1 MDWSNS
7 GYFIRHKWKIRDVLY
22 PNKKFYVF
30 FFVLR
35 PSQQLRSC
43 RFSVHITKLEQAVTK
58 NFVHILL
65 PFTDS
70 KNSKWVW
77 SGNTTITNRR
87 QPRGTARKSL
97 STITRHQED
106 KLSKATSSLYPIK
119 TFLNESTEW
128 WRMTVEINLFHDQSS
143 LKYRTGPGSN
153 SLTPWSA
160 VRHASVV
167 TDCAKRPGINKYVK
181 ITRDGNC

>member
-7 GYFIRHKWKIRDVLY
+7 GYFIRHKWEIRDVLY

-30 FFVLR
+30 FCFTSKSAATIMSV
-35 PSQQLRSC
+35 
-43 RFSVHITKLEQAVTK
+43 FSSHNKAWTSGNQ

-70 KNSKWVW
+70 KNIKWVW
-77 SGNTTITNRR
+77 SGNTKITNRR

-119 TFLNESTEW
+119 TFLNESTKW

-143 LKYRTGPGSN
+143 LSDRAGVK
-153 SLTPWSA
+153 LTDTLICSQ
-160 VRHASVV
+160 
-167 TDCAKRPGINKYVK
+167 
-181 ITRDGNC
+181 TRIRSYPLR

>member
-30 FFVLR
+30 FCFTSKSAATIMSV
-35 PSQQLRSC
+35 
-43 RFSVHITKLEQAVTK
+43 FSSHNKAWTSGNQ

-77 SGNTTITNRR
+77 SGNSTITNRR

-128 WRMTVEINLFHDQSS
+128 WRMTVEINLLHDQSS